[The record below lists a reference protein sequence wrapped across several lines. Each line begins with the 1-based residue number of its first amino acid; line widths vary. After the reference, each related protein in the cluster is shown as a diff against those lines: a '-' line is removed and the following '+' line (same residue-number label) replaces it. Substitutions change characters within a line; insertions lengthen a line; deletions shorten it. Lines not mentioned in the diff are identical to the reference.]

1 MKFEIKSRFNASVLF
16 TLETE
21 SLKLCVK
28 AAVKA
33 KANLYGAD
41 LSGADLSSVDLSGAD
56 LSGADLSS
64 VDLSGANLYGADLS
78 GADLS
83 GAFLQI
89 GEKKLTLVGERPLLS
104 ISNLGSRNATL
115 LAFITDGGVYV
126 RTGCFFD
133 TISKFSAAVKNTHG
147 ASVHQK
153 QYSLAVSLIKHHARV
168 WK

>member
-33 KANLYGAD
+33 K
-41 LSGADLSSVDLSGAD
+41 
-56 LSGADLSS
+56 
-64 VDLSGANLYGADLS
+64 ANLYGADLS